1 MKIHSLLTF
10 AMVLFS
16 LNAGGQQP
24 RPKIVAE
31 GGTPDDRASARVLY
45 WNGQTDAAAGQLAI
59 DYGRPVWKKEYN
71 DPAKFDAMTRGKV
84 WRMGSNYWTTL
95 DTNLPLS
102 MGGKKVPIGSYY
114 LGLHRSE
121 EGSEWSLVFIDP
133 GKARRM
139 HLDAF
144 QIERA
149 PVEFEAVMS
158 TVTKAETP
166 MEKLTITLSYP
177 KDNIK
182 HVTML
187 VAWGNLELSTPVDVG
202 LPE

>member
-1 MKIHSLLTF
+1 MKIHSLLAG

-24 RPKIVAE
+24 RPRIVAE

-45 WNGQTDAAAGQLAI
+45 WNGQTNAAAGQLAI

-102 MGGKKVPIGSYY
+102 IGGKKVPIGFYY

-133 GKARRM
+133 GKARKER
-139 HLDAF
+139 LDAF
-144 QIERA
+144 QIERT
-149 PVEFEAVMS
+149 PVEFEAVMPN
-158 TVTKAETP
+158 VTKAETAA
-166 MEKLTITLSYP
+166 EKLTITLSYP

-182 HVTML
+182 HVTL
-187 VAWGNLELSTPVDVG
+187 RVAWGNLVLSTPIDVV
-202 LPE
+202 LAE

>member
-1 MKIHSLLTF
+1 M
-10 AMVLFS
+10 LFS
-16 LNAGGQQP
+16 LNAGGQQQRP
-24 RPKIVAE
+24 RIVAE

-45 WNGQTDAAAGQLAI
+45 WNGRTDAAAGQVAI

-71 DPAKFDAMTRGKV
+71 DSAKFDAMTRGKV

-102 MGGKKVPIGSYY
+102 IGGKKVPAGFYY

-133 GKARRM
+133 AKARKMR
-139 HLDAF
+139 LDAF

-158 TVTKAETP
+158 NVTEAETP
-166 MEKLTITLSYP
+166 VEKLTLTLSYP
-177 KDNIK
+177 KDDIK
-182 HVTML
+182 HVTMR
-187 VAWGNLELSTPVDVG
+187 VAWGNLVLSTPIDVV